1 MKEFLAY
8 AESHSEDILATL
20 SHMVY
25 MESFTADKASTD
37 ALGGYIK
44 GQLEGLGAQV
54 RVVPQSEVGDHL
66 VADIGEGNQQIL
78 LLCHMDTVWPTGTIQ
93 ERPFRVE
100 DGIGYGP
107 GILDM
112 KAGIA
117 IALHAL
123 ETLNA
128 HNIAPQQRIRII
140 INSDEEVGSTTSRQL
155 IEDEARKSVQVF
167 CLEPGAGT
175 EGALK
180 TGRKGV
186 GIFEVKV
193 TGRAAHAGNEPEK
206 GISAIEEMAHQVL
219 RLHSLSDL
227 SRGSTV
233 NVGVIQG
240 GAVRN
245 QIAAFAEAKIDLR
258 VTSMQEAERVEREIL
273 NSKAVLSGANV
284 EVVGGLNRPPMERTE
299 STAMLVNAV
308 QQLADP
314 LGISLTEAQV
324 GGGSD
329 AQFAAAVGTPVLDG
343 LGGVGEGPHADHEYI
358 VVAELPR
365 RVALLASILAGK

>member
-1 MKEFLAY
+1 MKEFLEY
-8 AESHSEDILATL
+8 AESHAEEILGTL
-20 SHMVY
+20 RHMVE

-37 ALGGYIK
+37 VLGGFIK
-44 GQLEGLGAQV
+44 ERFEGLGAQV
-54 RVVPQSEVGDHL
+54 RLVPQEEVGDHL
-66 VADIGEGNQQIL
+66 VADVGEGDQQVL

-93 ERPFRVE
+93 ERPFRV
-100 DGIGYGP
+100 DAGLGYGP

-123 ETLNA
+123 ETLKA
-128 HNIAPQQRIRII
+128 HNLAPQQRVRIL

-155 IEDEARKSVQVF
+155 IEEEARKSAQVF
-167 CLEPGAGT
+167 CLEPGAGK

-186 GIFEVKV
+186 GMFQVKV

-206 GISAIEEMAHQVL
+206 GISAVEEMAHQIL
-219 RLHSLSDL
+219 RLHSLTDL
-227 SRGSTV
+227 GRGTTV
-233 NVGVIQG
+233 NVGVVQG

-245 QIAAFAEAKIDLR
+245 QIAAFAEAMVDLR
-258 VTSMQEAERVEREIL
+258 VTTMQEAERVENEIL
-273 NSKAVLSGANV
+273 SSTPVLRGASV
-284 EVVGGLNRPPMERTE
+284 EITGGLNRPPMERTE
-299 STAMLVNAV
+299 STALLLSSVRRF
-308 QQLADP
+308 ADP
-314 LGISLTEAQV
+314 LGISLSEAQV

-329 AQFAAAVGTPVLDG
+329 AQFAAAVGVPVLDG
-343 LGGVGEGPHADHEYI
+343 LGGVGEGPHADHEYV